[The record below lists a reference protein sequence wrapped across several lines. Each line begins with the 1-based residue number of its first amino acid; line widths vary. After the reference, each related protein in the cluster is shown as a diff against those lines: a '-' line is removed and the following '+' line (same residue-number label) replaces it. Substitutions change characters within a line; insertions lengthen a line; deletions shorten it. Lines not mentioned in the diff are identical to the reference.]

1 VTRVP
6 PAQQGE
12 TSTQMQTQR
21 SQPHTGHTTCAN
33 ENVTE
38 WVSPSDTYYCSSKFL
53 EEVDQLESMAREQIQ
68 QRKWVACS
76 PPSFSLG
83 ISLEKETSAAHS
95 AHTTPAIVEL
105 QLGENT
111 APRGSLVT
119 GTEQHI
125 YEGSEHPISA
135 EKSPKTTKGTHKAA
149 EK

>member
-1 VTRVP
+1 
-6 PAQQGE
+6 
-12 TSTQMQTQR
+12 MQTQR

-38 WVSPSDTYYCSSKFL
+38 YVSPNYTYYCSPKFL
-53 EEVDQLESMAREQIQ
+53 EEVDQRESMAREPIQ
-68 QRKWVACS
+68 QRKRVPCS

-83 ISLEKETSAAHS
+83 ISLEKEASAAHS
-95 AHTTPAIVEL
+95 AHTTLAMVKF

-111 APRGSLVT
+111 TPKGSLAA
-119 GTEQHI
+119 GTDQHT
-125 YEGSEHPISA
+125 YESSEHPVSA